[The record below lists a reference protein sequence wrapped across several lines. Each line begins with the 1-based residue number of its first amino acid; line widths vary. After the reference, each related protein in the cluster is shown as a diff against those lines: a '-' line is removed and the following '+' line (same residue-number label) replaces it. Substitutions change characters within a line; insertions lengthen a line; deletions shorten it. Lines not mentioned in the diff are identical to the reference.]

1 MDIGAAVASRI
12 QNLCRERNIT
22 VNKLATLCHITQSTL
37 NNIVHGGSKKPTV
50 DTIFRI
56 CRGLHISLAEF
67 FSDPCFESQQQD
79 PLH

>member
-1 MDIGAAVASRI
+1 MDIGAAVAHRI

-50 DTIFRI
+50 DTVFRI
-56 CRGLHISLAEF
+56 CRGLEITLSQF
-67 FSDPCFESQQQD
+67 FDDPCFQLNPPD